1 MQPTIS
7 IITVVL
13 NGKEHLKKTIESIK
27 CQTFKDYEFIV
38 IDGGS
43 EDGTLEVI
51 KENTDVISKWLS
63 EKDKGI
69 YDAMNKGIKLA
80 SGKYLWFLNAGDA
93 IFSETTL
100 TELFSVVKDFDVIY
114 GDTELV
120 NEEGKSFGLRQL
132 KRPPE
137 NLTWKSMINGMV
149 ITHQSLVVKKAIAPL
164 YNTRYKYVA
173 DIDWLIRVLQNSKVI
188 INSHQILSKFLL
200 GGFSRKNTLPSL
212 IERFKILCQYFN
224 LITVLLN
231 HIKLFFLFIVHI
243 IKNRKI
249 L

>member
-1 MQPTIS
+1 MPPTIS

-13 NGKEHLKKTIESIK
+13 NSKEHLKKTIESVK
-27 CQTFKDYEFIV
+27 NQTFNDYEFIV

-43 EDGTLEVI
+43 IDGTLDII
-51 KENTDVISKWLS
+51 KENSGVISKWLS
-63 EKDKGI
+63 EKDEGI

-80 SGKYLWFLNAGDA
+80 TGKYLWFLNAGDM

-100 TELFSVVKDFDVIY
+100 EELFSIPTDFDVLY
-114 GDTELV
+114 GDTELI
-120 NEEGKSFGLRQL
+120 NEEGKSFGLRKL

-149 ITHQSLVVKKAIAPL
+149 VSHQSLIVKKEVAPL
-164 YNTRYKYVA
+164 YDIKYKYVA
-173 DIDWLIRVLQNSKVI
+173 DIDWLIKVLKNSKI
-188 INSHQILSKFLL
+188 IVNSHQILSRFLL
-200 GGFSRKNTLPSL
+200 GGFSRRNTLSSL
-212 IERFKILCQYFN
+212 IERFKILCKYFN
-224 LITVLLN
+224 VLTVLLN
-231 HIKLFFLFIVHI
+231 HIRLFILFIIHI

>member
-1 MQPTIS
+1 MPPTVS

-13 NGKEHLKKTIESIK
+13 NSKEYLKKTIESVRH
-27 CQTFKDYEFIV
+27 QTFKDYEFIV

-43 EDGTLEVI
+43 KDGTLEI
-51 KENTDVISKWLS
+51 IRENTDVISKWLS
-63 EKDKGI
+63 EKDNGI
-69 YDAMNKGIKLA
+69 YDAMNKGMKLA
-80 SGKYLWFLNAGDA
+80 TGEYLWFLNAGDI

-100 TELFSVVKDFDVIY
+100 SELFSTLKDFDVIY
-114 GDTELV
+114 GDTELI
-120 NEEGKSFGLRQL
+120 NNEGKSFGLRQL

-149 ITHQSLVVKKAIAPL
+149 VTHQSLIVKRSIAPP
-164 YNTRYKYVA
+164 YDTRYKYVA
-173 DIDWLIRVLQNSKVI
+173 DIDWLIKVLKNSKRI
-188 INSHQILSKFLL
+188 FNSRLILSKFLL

-212 IERFKILCQYFN
+212 LERFRILCKYFN
-224 LITVLLN
+224 IVAVLLN
-231 HIKLFFLFIVHI
+231 HIKLLFLFVVHI

>member
-1 MQPTIS
+1 MQPTVS

-13 NGKEHLKKTIESIK
+13 NGKEPLKNTIESIK
-27 CQTFKDYEFIV
+27 HQTFKDYEFIV

-80 SGKYLWFLNAGDA
+80 TGKYLWFLNAGDM

-100 TELFSVVKDFDVIY
+100 AELFSTVEDFDVIY

-149 ITHQSLVVKKAIAPL
+149 VTHQSLIVKRAVAPL
-164 YNTRYKYVA
+164 YNTKYKYVA
-173 DIDWLIRVLQNSKVI
+173 DIDWSIKVLKNSKTI
-188 INSHQILSKFLL
+188 LNTHQILSRFLL
-200 GGFSRKNTLPSL
+200 GGFSRRNTFSSL
-212 IERFKILCQYFN
+212 VERFKILCKYFN
-224 LITVLLN
+224 VITVLLN
-231 HIKLFFLFIVHI
+231 HIKLFFLFIIHI